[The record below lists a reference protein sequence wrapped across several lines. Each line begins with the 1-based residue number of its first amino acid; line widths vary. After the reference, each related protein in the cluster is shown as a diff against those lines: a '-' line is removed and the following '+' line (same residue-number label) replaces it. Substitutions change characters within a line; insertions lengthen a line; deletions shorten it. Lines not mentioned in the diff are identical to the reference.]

1 MSGVAQGSLMQMSRK
16 NATASWTL
24 EGPRGKAVIEFDS
37 FEYTSNHQADRI
49 PVMYR
54 LLSGLHA
61 HLTRKE
67 EFNVIILGLDHA
79 GKTTVLEKVK
89 TIFTPSQPGLNPS
102 QITPTIG
109 QNLGR
114 ITLSSTYLKFWD
126 LGGSKDIRRIWEKY
140 YDEADAI
147 CWVIDSQDRFRNGW
161 RSDSSGR
168 VSTSSQQPTSGG
180 SGTDSKGKGKAKA
193 SNEPPSGSERG
204 EGWIELE
211 KVLQHPSIAHSNI
224 PVLVIANKQDR
235 EPRPPPPQTGR
246 TSAAYDPPLESDT
259 APDLDLEDQL
269 LQSQDPMTVEEI
281 NELFNRL
288 VSESE
293 RSEKARS
300 LGLSEAHVL
309 GVSALNGTI
318 TKNTTNQNQQN
329 LLKQQQQQQQQS
341 NPYIQLSSSTNPNN
355 NHNVELRRSVSSSYL
370 SQSYRDRPP
379 SNSNSGKN
387 NYIKLVDMNK
397 FNNNNL
403 SSNPST

>member
-1 MSGVAQGSLMQMSRK
+1 MMIDGAR
-16 NATASWTL
+16 
-24 EGPRGKAVIEFDS
+24 
-37 FEYTSNHQADRI
+37 
-49 PVMYR
+49 
-54 LLSGLHA
+54 
-61 HLTRKE
+61 
-67 EFNVIILGLDHA
+67 
-79 GKTTVLEKVK
+79 KVK

-147 CWVIDSQDRFRNGW
+147 CWVMDSQDRFRNGW

-168 VSTSSQQPTSGG
+168 VSTSSQQPRVVDQGQIRRA
-180 SGTDSKGKGKAKA
+180 KAKPKRA
-193 SNEPPSGSERG
+193 TNLPLDLNGRG
-204 EGWIELE
+204 MDRVREI
-211 KVLQHPSIAHSNI
+211 
-224 PVLVIANKQDR
+224 IANKQDR

-259 APDLDLEDQL
+259 TPDLDLEDQL
-269 LQSQDPMTVEEI
+269 LHSQDPMTVEEI
-281 NELFNRL
+281 KELFNRL
-288 VSESE
+288 VIESE

-309 GVSALNGTI
+309 GVSALNGQGIREAINWLFLEWQQRTI
-318 TKNTTNQNQQN
+318 TKNTTNQTQQN

-387 NYIKLVDMNK
+387 NYIKLM
-397 FNNNNL
+397 F
-403 SSNPST
+403 NPSKSSGPDTDTATKDDL

>member
-1 MSGVAQGSLMQMSRK
+1 
-16 NATASWTL
+16 
-24 EGPRGKAVIEFDS
+24 
-37 FEYTSNHQADRI
+37 
-49 PVMYR
+49 MYR

-281 NELFNRL
+281 KELFNRL

-309 GVSALNGTI
+309 GVSALNGQGI
-318 TKNTTNQNQQN
+318 REAINWLFLRVATKGQSRKTRQIKNQQN

-355 NHNVELRRSVSSSYL
+355 NHNVELRRSLSSSYL